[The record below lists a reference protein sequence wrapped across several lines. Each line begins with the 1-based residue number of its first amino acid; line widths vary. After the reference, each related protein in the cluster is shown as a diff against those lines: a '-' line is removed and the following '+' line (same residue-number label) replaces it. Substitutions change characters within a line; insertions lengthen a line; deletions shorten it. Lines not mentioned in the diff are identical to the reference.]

1 MCRAQQEAERAEA
14 RAAADSVE
22 AAREEAAATRE
33 QLEERVAADLAG
45 DAEAVQLQAKL
56 KVNLRKLTLCCVIVA
71 CHHSVP

>member
-14 RAAADSVE
+14 RASVDSVE
-22 AAREEAAATRE
+22 AAREEAAAARE

-56 KVNLRKLTLCCVIVA
+56 KVNVRKFKLCCAIVA
-71 CHHSVP
+71 CHFSVP